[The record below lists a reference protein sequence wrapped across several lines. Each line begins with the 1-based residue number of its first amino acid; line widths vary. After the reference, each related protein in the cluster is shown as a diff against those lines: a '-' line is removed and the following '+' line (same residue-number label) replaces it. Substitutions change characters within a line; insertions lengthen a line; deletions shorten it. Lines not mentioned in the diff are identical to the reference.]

1 MSDNTA
7 LLCLKLKV
15 FNEAGGL
22 AHYVDGQ
29 TEPQNW
35 MKFVNSAR
43 NIQEQNLILLQ
54 DGDQLFYESSRDILH
69 GEQLL
74 VWYGSSYDMFMGVPT
89 GIKTLPKKEKI
100 DETGQSKILF
110 FNLSI
115 LLQGNLQ
122 LSGVLF
128 CFVLG
133 F

>member
-7 LLCLKLKV
+7 LLCPKLKV
-15 FNEAGGL
+15 FNEAGML

-43 NIQEQNLILLQ
+43 HIEEQNLILLQ

-89 GIKTLPKKEKI
+89 GIKTLPKKEKM
-100 DETGQSKILF
+100 DETGQSKTLF
-110 FNLSI
+110 LN
-115 LLQGNLQ
+115 
-122 LSGVLF
+122 
-128 CFVLG
+128 
-133 F
+133 